1 MSISNRPRVV
11 VIGAGF
17 GGLAAVRAL
26 ARAPVDVTLI
36 DRNNYH
42 TFLALIYQV
51 AAAELETTDIA
62 YPVRAIL
69 HKMPQVE
76 FLKAEVQS
84 IDPERRLVLT
94 DTKPVPYDYLVL
106 ATGSMSNTFGVEGA
120 ADYTFPLTSLEHAV
134 DLRGHI
140 LCCFEQAAHEP
151 DPERRRQILTFVTV
165 GGGPTGVEFAG
176 VLGELINGPF
186 TRDYP
191 SLNFQEVQMVLVEG
205 LDSLLSF
212 LPEKLR
218 RYTADRLR
226 KLGVDV
232 RLRTLV
238 NRVTSDRVYFKDGT
252 DVATH
257 TVVWTAGVQ
266 GDPRYRTWGFK
277 TAAAGRVVVGP
288 TLQVPD
294 RPEIYVIGDLAYLEQ
309 NGVAIP
315 MVAPAATQEAKL
327 AAANIVR
334 QVRGQAQEPFTYKS
348 PGVMVTIGRNT
359 GVANLKA
366 RLFPRGLAF
375 TGFPAWF
382 IWLAVHLMKL
392 IGFRNRLLVMINW
405 AWDYFFF
412 ERGVRLIMPGGR
424 C

>member
-1 MSISNRPRVV
+1 MSTSNRPRVV
-11 VIGAGF
+11 VVGAGF

-26 ARAPVDVTLI
+26 ARAPVAVTLI

-76 FLKAEVQS
+76 FLKAEVQG
-84 IDPERRLVLT
+84 IDAERRVVLT
-94 DTKPVPYDYLVL
+94 DARPVPYDYLIL
-106 ATGSMSNTFGVEGA
+106 ATGSISNTFGVEGA
-120 ADYTFPLTSLEHAV
+120 ADYTFPLASLEQAV
-134 DLRGHI
+134 DLRNHI
-140 LCCFEQAAHEP
+140 LCCFEQAVHEP
-151 DPERRRQILTFVTV
+151 DVERRRQILTFVIV

-191 SLNFQEVQMVLVEG
+191 SLNFKEVQIILVEG
-205 LDSLLSF
+205 LDSLLPF
-212 LPEKLR
+212 LPERLR
-218 RYTADRLR
+218 RYTAERLR
-226 KLGVDV
+226 RLGVTV

-238 NRVTSDRVYFKDGT
+238 ERVTPDRVYFKDGS
-252 DVATH
+252 DLATH

-266 GDPRYRTWGFK
+266 GDPRYRAWGFK

-309 NGVAIP
+309 NGAAIP
-315 MVAPAATQEAKL
+315 MVAPAAIQEAKL

-334 QVRGQAQEPFTYKS
+334 QVYGQAQEPFVYHS
-348 PGVMVTIGRNT
+348 PGVMVTLGRNA

-366 RLFPRGLAF
+366 RFFPQGLAF

-382 IWLAVHLMKL
+382 TWLAVHLMRL
-392 IGFRNRLLVMINW
+392 VGFRNRLLVLINW

-412 ERGVRLIMPGGR
+412 ERGVRLILPGGR